1 MSKGQPLHPGSKELL
16 TFAPSDV
23 VIMMASIVKGAPIDH
38 ELIEFFIDLKTGH
51 SSGIHELLFTKLA
64 F

>member
-1 MSKGQPLHPGSKELL
+1 
-16 TFAPSDV
+16 
-23 VIMMASIVKGAPIDH
+23 MASIVKGAPIDH